1 MRKWLKTLLLAG
13 VFTVLLCGSALAA
26 GERGICDV
34 SSQSGTTLTP
44 KTAAN
49 GTAAMQT
56 IGGKTVYLNA
66 ERVAMTY
73 SGAVA
78 GTEYLVFVLED
89 GTTPTAD
96 NIVYIDQKSGT
107 EANSGFDLY
116 PSRLVSGKTYNVYV
130 SSSSNG
136 LMPVGSFGYY
146 ADYIPGDADG
156 NGKVDVSDVTA
167 VIAHIVGNKLLQ
179 GSQLLAANVTGSDGK
194 VDVSDATRIISYVV
208 GNIKQL

>member
-13 VFTVLLCGSALAA
+13 VFTVLLCGSALAV

-49 GTAAMQT
+49 STAATQT

-73 SGAVA
+73 SGAEA

-107 EANSGFDLY
+107 AAGTFDLY
-116 PSRLVSGKTYNVYV
+116 PSRLTSGKTYNVFV
-130 SSSSNG
+130 SSSSDG
-136 LMPVGSFGYY
+136 LTKVGSFGYY
-146 ADYIPGDADG
+146 ADYMLGDVDG
-156 NGKVDVSDVTA
+156 NSKVTA
-167 VIAHIVGNKLLQ
+167 NDARCILRDVVGKETLTE
-179 GSQLLAANVTGSDGK
+179 SQRLAADVNRDGK
-194 VDVSDATRIISYVV
+194 VTANDARVILRVVV
-208 GNIKQL
+208 GKETLD

>member
-13 VFTVLLCGSALAA
+13 VFTLLLCGSALAA

-130 SSSSNG
+130 SSSSDG
-136 LMPVGSFGYY
+136 LTKVGSFGYY
-146 ADYIPGDADG
+146 ADYMLGDVDG
-156 NGKVDVSDVTA
+156 NSKVTA
-167 VIAHIVGNKLLQ
+167 NDARCILRDVVGKETLTE
-179 GSQLLAANVTGSDGK
+179 SQRLAADVNRDGK
-194 VDVSDATRIISYVV
+194 VTANDARVILRVVV
-208 GNIKQL
+208 GKETLD